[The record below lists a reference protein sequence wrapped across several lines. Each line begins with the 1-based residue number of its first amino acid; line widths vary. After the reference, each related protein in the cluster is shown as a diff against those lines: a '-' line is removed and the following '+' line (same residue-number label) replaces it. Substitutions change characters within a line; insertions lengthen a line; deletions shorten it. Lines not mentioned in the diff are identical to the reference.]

1 MFAIFARCLIPMAS
15 DNLARATC
23 RMPRGERGG
32 DGKARGEDDLYWCST
47 GTYGLINK
55 ESKIK

>member
-1 MFAIFARCLIPMAS
+1 MFAILARCLIPMAS

-32 DGKARGEDDLYWCST
+32 DGKARGEDDLY
-47 GTYGLINK
+47 
-55 ESKIK
+55 